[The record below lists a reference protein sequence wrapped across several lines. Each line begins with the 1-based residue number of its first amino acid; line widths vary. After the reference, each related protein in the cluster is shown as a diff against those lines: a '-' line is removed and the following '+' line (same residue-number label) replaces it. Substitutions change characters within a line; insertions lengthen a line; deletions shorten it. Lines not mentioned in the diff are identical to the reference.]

1 MSQPGC
7 SARRTTVPRLA
18 MTSSADSTLVLARV
32 TLGRSG
38 VASGAAVW
46 AIFLGLL
53 LLALSC
59 SVTLACTSR
68 VILGAASMAASW
80 LMPCLVSRWYWD
92 LSSLLPRDSQSR
104 SCAGVS
110 VSRNSFGAAG
120 LRVGFRFSTF
130 SVCRTRQRLGN
141 FPRCLTPERPC
152 NSSCHLLG
160 HTPDRGT
167 FSPLRGLGSGT
178 FNNLPREE
186 L

>member
-120 LRVGFRFSTF
+120 LRVVSGFSTF
-130 SVCRTRQRLGN
+130 SVVCRRKGLATAAATFLATR
-141 FPRCLTPERPC
+141 LTVGR
-152 NSSCHLLG
+152 SALLG
-160 HTPDRGT
+160 ASAAGRSTT
-167 FSPLRGLGSGT
+167 FLGK
-178 FNNLPREE
+178 N
-186 L
+186 